1 VRWKPL
7 NILIEKLRIGYLF
20 RRAYGAYCN
29 QRYPDYDLFNALAL
43 KSGLPGSDVFKF
55 TTDGAEV
62 TLWPMGQHLDQHG
75 NDEIVDLGSL
85 RWDFEKPDGKINWIA
100 KFRLYEAKYLTEF
113 VKEGPVRIHYLPE
126 ARRLAIGGGRNRLL
140 ALMRLGY
147 RNAVRRHRHQLSRQA
162 SLGRHSPRYLK
173 ARLGGQDQEVGG
185 RLEAGIEAHLEGCLR
200 SGLSSWITGIAGVL
214 KLLFAISLIAGVWIP
229 ELTKPPGN
237 RPGRVDAG
245 RCRNACQGKG
255 STQEVLACFDYARPL
270 HHRRRRLGGR

>member
-1 VRWKPL
+1 MRWKPL

-147 RNAVRRHRHQLSRQA
+147 INYPGKPVWDDIPPDTSRQGWVDKTKRWEDA
-162 SLGRHSPRYLK
+162 WRQG
-173 ARLGGQDQEVGG
+173 
-185 RLEAGIEAHLEGCLR
+185 
-200 SGLSSWITGIAGVL
+200 L
-214 KLLFAISLIAGVWIP
+214 KLTLKDVYEAVFRAGSRASP
-229 ELTKPPGN
+229 
-237 RPGRVDAG
+237 A
-245 RCRNACQGKG
+245 
-255 STQEVLACFDYARPL
+255 S
-270 HHRRRRLGGR
+270 